1 MGASLGFFVSI
12 RHFSSLSAAKVS
24 VTRVVMALAFL
35 YACTLKLSSSSSC
48 MSRSAAILS
57 RLHSL
62 SGGRKAVQPHNISR
76 ALLGERMIAFA
87 VPTLLGRTQW
97 DRIMYPSL
105 LRWHGYRID

>member
-35 YACTLKLSSSSSC
+35 YACTLKLSSSC

-62 SGGRKAVQPHNISR
+62 SGGRKAVQPLNISR